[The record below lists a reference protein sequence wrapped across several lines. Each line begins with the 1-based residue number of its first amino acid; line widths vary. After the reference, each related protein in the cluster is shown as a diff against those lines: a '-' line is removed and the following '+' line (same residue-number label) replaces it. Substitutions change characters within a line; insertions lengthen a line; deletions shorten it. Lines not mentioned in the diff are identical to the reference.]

1 MACEHVLKTLK
12 KGRETLL
19 TLLEAFVYDPLVDWA
34 VDTVTGHTVFDRN
47 RPGHGKNRAAFE
59 LAFGCEQL
67 HQQPFDDSLYVQFAE
82 VKVEW
87 QQNRSVYNEICKIF
101 ACR

>member
-34 VDTVTGHTVFDRN
+34 VDAITGNAALDRQ
-47 RPGHGKNRAAFE
+47 RSAKHRTTYD

-67 HQQPFDDSLYVQFAE
+67 QQQPYDDSLYVQFAE

-87 QQNRSVYNEICKIF
+87 QQNRSVLHEK
-101 ACR
+101 